1 MLLRVVCQVCGKTE
15 IIDLDKSIPP
25 SPRWDYYKLG
35 ELVDD
40 RSLIDGFEDY
50 RIWICPE
57 CHEKA
62 TMNIFRLF
70 KDKTTGEYYGDW
82 EINWKKLS
90 KMVEKSLRGG
100 DEC

>member
-15 IIDLDKSIPP
+15 IIDLDKPILPF
-25 SPRWDYYKLG
+25 PRWDYYKLS

-57 CHEKA
+57 CHERVTKFFGLV
-62 TMNIFRLF
+62 I
-70 KDKTTGEYYGDW
+70 KKKGEYYGNL
-82 EINWKKLS
+82 EINWEKLS

-100 DEC
+100 DKC